1 MELMRSFSFRV
12 IPADPDCK
20 EGVPIAVAGQTM
32 VDVQKLLTDI
42 GCMLLRTSMRLQNEI
57 PEDLVK
63 KFDLTIGG
71 GDKGLSTGPSEGND
85 EALEGAMNILCA
97 TLDFLGTGAVGTW
110 MKDNFEDEAYRVI
123 IAADLVDLTDHL
135 KGYILEYGPNEDI
148 RRFKGLE
155 REKILEFTV
164 RTEWLSAAV
173 GKVQRDEVRKNHW
186 NLTND
191 QYLIPLS
198 FDKNIVSSDIP
209 GFANAGPVI
218 VVGNVV
224 RNKEGHITNVEK
236 ITGVYTIP
244 NLKFHRIIAKNGDRN
259 LLNPLVALTGYDAEK
274 DMWSLWN
281 DDVGIYINKPSWD
294 ECVISFHEYAI
305 FLFETYVDTD
315 KQFEGEEQE
324 IREFLMSLLPAADL

>member
-1 MELMRSFSFRV
+1 MRSFSFRV
-12 IPADPDCK
+12 IPVDSGSR

-57 PEDLVK
+57 PESLVK

-71 GDKGLSTGPSEGND
+71 DNGGLTTGPSEGND

-97 TLDFLGTGAVGTW
+97 TLDFLGTGAVGNW
-110 MKDNFEDEAYRVI
+110 MKDNFEDEEARAVI
-123 IAADLVDLTDHL
+123 AKDLVDLTDHL
-135 KGYILEYGPNEDI
+135 KGYILEYGSDNNV
-148 RRFKGLE
+148 RQFKGLE
-155 REKILEFTV
+155 REKILQYTI

-173 GKVQRDEVRKNHW
+173 GKIQRDDVRKNHW

-191 QYLIPLS
+191 QFLVPLS
-198 FDKNIVSSDIP
+198 FDKNIASSDIP
-209 GFANAGPVI
+209 EFANAGPVI

-224 RNKEGHITNVEK
+224 RNKDGHITNIEK
-236 ITGVYTIP
+236 ITGCYTIP
-244 NLKFHRIIAKNGDRN
+244 NLKFHRIITKDGDRN
-259 LLNPLVALTGYDAEK
+259 LLNPLIALTGYDAEK
-274 DMWSLWN
+274 DIWSLYN

-294 ECVISFHEYAI
+294 ECIIAFHEYAL

-324 IREFLMSLLPAADL
+324 IREYLMSLLPAADL